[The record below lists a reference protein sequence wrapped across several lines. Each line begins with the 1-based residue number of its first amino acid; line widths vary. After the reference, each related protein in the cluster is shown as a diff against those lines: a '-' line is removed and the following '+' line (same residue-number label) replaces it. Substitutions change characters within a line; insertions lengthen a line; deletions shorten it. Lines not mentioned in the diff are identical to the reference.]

1 MGGVTVVIGAICL
14 DLFYFPFE
22 YPQEESLDLPLS
34 LERAYPT

>member
-1 MGGVTVVIGAICL
+1 MGGVTVVMGAICL
-14 DLFYFPFE
+14 DLCLFPSG